1 MLLENIVDF
10 NYAALIIFIMT
21 AFYVVYRKVYKAYSS
36 QLFLLIVISY
46 AIITLLDILVS
57 TNILPD
63 IPCILFIEILS
74 IYCICSLYNYFD

>member
-36 QLFLLIVISY
+36 QGKRRN
-46 AIITLLDILVS
+46 AKADDKGT
-57 TNILPD
+57 
-63 IPCILFIEILS
+63 
-74 IYCICSLYNYFD
+74 